1 MTSQQKQNRDLN
13 QTTTHTTKIRP
24 ENFPEQLVWYS
35 MIGTYVWFF
44 TGLTYVVG
52 AVLAWILTFYLLVKL
67 YLQTKDTP
75 ESKKIKIPTVI
86 WIWIVAMI
94 IMEIALIMG
103 HLDFNLPTSKIIKSS
118 IGWAKGWA
126 LLALY
131 PLAGCLPIRP
141 QVIYRA
147 VCVIGFQT
155 FLLLP
160 LFILAPILHLP
171 EVLYVVTPVKALAP
185 SAIFCDVPLY
195 EVDFSGEVRQRLFTP
210 WGPALGFVANIYF
223 VLAVK
228 EKSIKWK
235 SFGIIG
241 AIFLAYVCKSRLAL
255 LCIIV
260 TPIFIY
266 FLTRLTRPLILMLM
280 GIGSLITGIFSPL
293 ILTFIDDFWKKFK
306 AARADSS
313 RVRQDL
319 KEIAAYRWR
328 TEAPI
333 WGHGIVEDGPHL
345 VEYMP
350 IGSHHTWYGLLF
362 VKGIVGFFALLIPM
376 VVTFL
381 VLLIKAQRHE
391 VAQTA
396 LSILFILFLY
406 TFGENLEILAYLYWS
421 GLVIMGIALKPQKVQ
436 IKGKMSV
443 PPINF

>member
-1 MTSQQKQNRDLN
+1 MDDRNRTMTNK
-13 QTTTHTTKIRP
+13 TKIRP
-24 ENFPEQLVWYS
+24 ENFPEYLVWYCL
-35 MIGTYVWFF
+35 IGTYVFFF

-52 AVLAWILTFYLLVKL
+52 SVLAWILVFYLLIKL
-67 YLQTKDTP
+67 YLQTENTP
-75 ESKKIKIPTVI
+75 EDKKIKIPTTI
-86 WIWIVAMI
+86 WIWIVGMI
-94 IMEIALIMG
+94 VMEIALIMG
-103 HLDFNLPTSKIIKSS
+103 HLDYGLPTSKLIKSS

-141 QVIYRA
+141 QIIYRG
-147 VCVIGFQT
+147 VCIIGFQT

-185 SAIFCDVPLY
+185 SSIFCDVPLY

-223 VLAVK
+223 TLAMQ
-228 EKSIKWK
+228 EKSLKWR

-241 AIFLAYVCKSRLAL
+241 ALFLAYVCKSRLAL
-255 LCIIV
+255 VCIII

-266 FLTRLTRPLILMLM
+266 FLTRLTRPLILILL
-280 GIGSLITGIFSPL
+280 GIGSMISGILSPV
-293 ILTFIDDFWKKFK
+293 ILTFLDDFWKKFK

-319 KEIAAYRWR
+319 KEIAGYRWR

-376 VVTFL
+376 LITFL
-381 VLLIKAQRHE
+381 VLLIKAQKYK

-421 GLVIMGIALKPQKVQ
+421 GLVLIGISFKPQNLYVH
-436 IKGKMSV
+436 
-443 PPINF
+443 